1 MANRDESDARQHET
15 LPGPGP
21 GPNPPL
27 GDSGVHPVEQ
37 MVDAAIERIAR
48 QQDAP
53 SEHVQQ
59 PASLARRTGKT
70 PTRLRWKGLDVS
82 DEFRSYAERIARG
95 EDLPPF
101 EGRVLA
107 EPNPAFPWGSA
118 QGEPGRKSRVAL
130 WSSALIVLGL
140 LAWVV
145 ALKLGAPAPD
155 DRQPVTLKPAAL
167 QPAALRPSTA
177 APNEPTTAARPAL
190 PTSPEGVQRDAVE
203 APALEA
209 SGATTETASVSG
221 SPASL
226 AAAAS
231 GENAPA
237 VPPSAAVVHA
247 SLAPAVSEEVATPGA
262 QALAPSGTASN
273 EGVGAELAREGTSP
287 PAAGG
292 VVAGGD
298 GTSAAVAPVAPVAA
312 APAAASEAAREDDFG
327 IMSLPYPAP
336 VAPAAPPAPSGAKS
350 SASVGDLANG
360 RQAPAGAVRKEP
372 GSESSAKGS
381 LLVESPSF

>member
-53 SEHVQQ
+53 SEQVQQ

-82 DEFRSYAERIARG
+82 DEFRNYAERIARG

-107 EPNPAFPWGSA
+107 EPNPAFPWGST
-118 QGEPGRKSRVAL
+118 QDEPGRKSRVAL

-140 LAWVV
+140 LGWAV
-145 ALKLGAPAPD
+145 ALKLGGPAPD
-155 DRQPVTLKPAAL
+155 DPRQPITLQPAAL

-177 APNEPTTAARPAL
+177 APNEPGAAARPAL
-190 PTSPEGVQRDAVE
+190 ATPPEGVERDTVE

-209 SGATTETASVSG
+209 LAATAEAASVSG
-221 SPASL
+221 SPAPVPV
-226 AAAAS
+226 ATP

-237 VPPSAAVVHA
+237 APPSAAVVHA
-247 SLAPAVSEEVATPGA
+247 SLASAVSEEVAPPGA
-262 QALAPSGTASN
+262 QALTPSGTTSN
-273 EGVGAELAREGTSP
+273 EAVGAELAREGTSP

-298 GTSAAVAPVAPVAA
+298 GTGAATVPVAA
-312 APAAASEAAREDDFG
+312 GAAAASEAAREDDFG

-336 VAPAAPPAPSGAKS
+336 TAPAAPSAPSGAKS